1 MDKYY
6 GDRKMNIKETRNI
19 FFNEIENAHLQG
31 KNIYILGA
39 GSGAGILV
47 NGLKKLGV
55 FDFIT
60 GFVIDNCFDDG
71 EIYKFGKPVMDT
83 NKLSDETDKPLVILS
98 IRGYNEIKKRKIEN
112 YANVIDEDIMSLWML
127 DGEELLTREY
137 YDNNKAAF
145 IETYNLLSDEKSRDC
160 LEAYIN
166 SKISGKYVYLAKIW
180 EENQYFAE
188 DIIDIEGIASWID
201 CGAYDGDS
209 YISFAK
215 NYKDITGNDF
225 SGKVTLYEPDKNNY
239 ERLTENMNK
248 YKMVSSKCVNKGIWK
263 KKDTLMFYTGD
274 TTSSCFDD
282 GGSVAID
289 VDCIDDL
296 YRNEKV
302 DFIKMDIEGSELM
315 ALQGG
320 KTIIENNHPTLA
332 VCVYHKRE
340 DLITIPQYIHKLNSD
355 YKFYLRAYR
364 RWSQE
369 LVLYAVER

>member
-1 MDKYY
+1 
-6 GDRKMNIKETRNI
+6 MNIKETRNI
-19 FFNEIENAHLQG
+19 FFNEIENAYLQG

-55 FDFIT
+55 FDYIT

-166 SKISGKYVYLAKIW
+166 SKISGKYVYLSKIW

-296 YRNEKV
+296 HRNEKV

-320 KTIIENNHPTLA
+320 KTVIENNKPALA

-340 DLITIPQYIHKLNSD
+340 DLITIPQYIHKLNSN
-355 YKFYLRAYR
+355 YKLYLRAYK